1 MHCIVCYTV
10 LLRRCRRACDICLAM
25 LPAPAHVGA
34 GKLLPVAVAAVVLLS
49 VRLAG
54 AAQLSVGGQVATL
67 RAGFVSFNIDFD
79 NRPRQLQAGFYTVNF
94 SDARLV
100 AAASALS
107 PAALRIGGGDE
118 DKQVYGVGDFAPAN
132 CSAVYDPW
140 TVRNKSVAN
149 CRLVTPQRYSELF
162 GFAKATGLRLVFAFN
177 PFYGYCCHSAC
188 LGHCDRQSAA
198 PQQEKVAA
206 VVTSSSSDHPPPSP
220 PGCAGRGLTGGE
232 PRCSAARRRS
242 APR

>member
-1 MHCIVCYTV
+1 M
-10 LLRRCRRACDICLAM
+10 LLL
-25 LPAPAHVGA
+25 LPAVATIMLLAVRSTGASQLFVGN
-34 GKLLPVAVAAVVLLS
+34 
-49 VRLAG
+49 
-54 AAQLSVGGQVATL
+54 QITTL

-140 TVRNKSVAN
+140 TVRNASVAN
-149 CRLVTPQRYSELF
+149 CRLVTPERYSELF
-162 GFAKATGLRLVFAFN
+162 GFAKAAGLRLVFALN

-188 LGHCDRQSAA
+188 FGSCDRRDPAA
-198 PQQEKVAA
+198 PQEKVAA
-206 VVTSSSSDHPPPSP
+206 VAMANSSSSSGHPPPP
-220 PGCAGRGLTGGE
+220 RGCPGPCRPWDTSNTDTMLQHMKDTDQVPWAVQLGNEAGNGI
-232 PRCSAARRRS
+232 
-242 APR
+242 APYR